1 MLDFKEYLTLEA
13 YSIPISKASDIDNF
27 DTKYP
32 KKEFKKLLKHVK
44 SLKLDD
50 IPIVG
55 SDGTTKSEIGKIKIR
70 GADPKSKD
78 EISQWVQDNTTGLKG
93 SFLGYLVSKLST
105 SEALLIG
112 ILYASNVRYSLKS
125 NIITKFLF
133 FF

>member
-1 MLDFKEYLTLEA
+1 MRLEA
-13 YSIPISKASDIDNF
+13 YSIPISNTSDIDNF

-93 SFLGYLVSKLST
+93 SFLFGRGRPTAAGQAPKPSGAIWEKL
-105 SEALLIG
+105 
-112 ILYASNVRYSLKS
+112 
-125 NIITKFLF
+125 ITHK
-133 FF
+133 